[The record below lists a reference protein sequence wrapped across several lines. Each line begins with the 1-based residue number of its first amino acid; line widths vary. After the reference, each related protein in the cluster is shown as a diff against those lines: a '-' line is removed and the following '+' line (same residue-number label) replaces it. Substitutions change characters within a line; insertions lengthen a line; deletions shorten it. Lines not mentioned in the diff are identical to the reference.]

1 MANRIIRN
9 EEVVKTQKNATGK
22 NKTPKKKTAPARKE
36 SRRREFSMEWIHNRN
51 LQIVTGA
58 FLIFFS
64 IFLFAAFCSFF
75 TTHAEDVTTAS
86 RNLFTTLQNGKTTSN
101 VGNSLGIIGLY
112 FSFLFIKFGFGIA
125 SFGFL
130 LLFLVW
136 GIYLISKKALLP
148 LFKSFMA
155 TCFSIVWFSLLFG
168 WMFGKNSRTDWLG
181 GDIGNALSQFL
192 IDTAI
197 GHIGFLL
204 LLIFLAI
211 VILFIF
217 FGMTFSNMLPTRT
230 TGTDE
235 KDDVEENPAAKT
247 ECQPNKQKK
256 QPLETQKT
264 MDNPFKGPKHIDHS
278 YPPVDETETVS
289 GMETEKIE
297 IKTVEKSSTPTGAP
311 VPSTVFDKSR
321 DTLMDETD
329 DSGKNMTAEN
339 DEIPEEEG
347 PDPMEEEVFE
357 PIAEGEEDSEIEGEE
372 AEDSVSEPAA
382 GDARMGIEAF
392 KAQGMSDEDATDAYL
407 STLPPLD
414 PKDELIHYEFPKP
427 ELLEAYTSASRSIE
441 ERELEIQNN
450 KTRIQKILSNFGVEI
465 QSISATEGPTVTM
478 YEIIP
483 APGVRINKIKNLEDD
498 IALSVAAIGIRIIA
512 PIPGKGSVGIEVPNS
527 KPKIVPMR
535 DMVTSDRFLN
545 AKKMALPIA
554 IGRTISNEVFVFD
567 LAKMPHVLMAGATGQ
582 GKSVGLNAVL
592 TSLLYYKHPAELK
605 LVLVDPKKV
614 ELTLYSK
621 IERHY
626 LAKLPDTADA
636 IITDTKQVVRT
647 LNSLCIEM
655 DNRYELLKKALCRN
669 IIEYNEKY
677 KSRHLNPDHGHRY
690 LPYIVVIFDE
700 FADCIMTAGREV
712 ESPVARLAQLAR
724 AVGIHLIVATQRPSV
739 NIITG
744 VIKANF
750 PARIAFR
757 VSSSVDSR
765 TILDTSGAERLIGKG
780 DMLISTG
787 SEITRLQCAL
797 VDTPEIERICDFI
810 GEQHG
815 FTRAFLLPEV
825 PEDTEDNTQ
834 TSDDGEIDSCFA
846 EAARIVVQT
855 GHGSTSLLQRKL
867 KLGYNRAGRVMDQ
880 LEREGIVG
888 AFEGSK
894 AREVLIRDLNVL
906 EEKLK
911 DMGLA

>member
-9 EEVVKTQKNATGK
+9 EEVAKKPKSKAGKEKAT
-22 NKTPKKKTAPARKE
+22 KKKTAAVKKERK
-36 SRRREFSMEWIHNRN
+36 RREFSMEWIHNRN
-51 LQIVTGA
+51 FQIVVGA

-64 IFLFAAFCSFF
+64 VFLFAAFCSFF

-86 RNLFTTLQNGKTTSN
+86 RNLFTTIENGKTTSQ

-130 LLFLVW
+130 LLFILW

-155 TCFSIVWFSLLFG
+155 TCFSIVWVSLLFG
-168 WMFGKNSRTDWLG
+168 WIFGKNSRTDWLG

-204 LLIFLAI
+204 LMIFLAI

-217 FGMTFSNMLPTRT
+217 FGMTFSNIIPVKGEKEEKKESTEN
-230 TGTDE
+230 GTE
-235 KDDVEENPAAKT
+235 AKISVP
-247 ECQPNKQKK
+247 E
-256 QPLETQKT
+256 
-264 MDNPFKGPKHIDHS
+264 NPFKGPKHIDHS
-278 YPPVDETETVS
+278 YPPVSEPTEEPEQQTRIEVQTLEKVETGTPETPVTT
-289 GMETEKIE
+289 TEAPA
-297 IKTVEKSSTPTGAP
+297 VLDSSK
-311 VPSTVFDKSR
+311 DK
-321 DTLMDETD
+321 L
-329 DSGKNMTAEN
+329 
-339 DEIPEEEG
+339 
-347 PDPMEEEVFE
+347 MEE
-357 PIAEGEEDSEIEGEE
+357 PE
-372 AEDSVSEPAA
+372 AEDVDWIDTEEETSVEPEVEPEDTQEDGTASESLTEETAPGNAKSS
-382 GDARMGIEAF
+382 IEAF
-392 KAQGMSDEDATDAYL
+392 KAQGMSDEEATDAYL
-407 STLPPLD
+407 ATLPPLD
-414 PKDELIHYEFPKP
+414 PRDELIHYEFPTP
-427 ELLEAYTSASRSIE
+427 DLLEAYTNAARSIE

-450 KTRIQKILSNFGVEI
+450 KIRIQKILSNFGVEI
-465 QSISATEGPTVTM
+465 QSITATEGPTVTM

-535 DMVTSDRFLN
+535 DMVTSDKFLN

-592 TSLLYYKHPAELK
+592 TSLLYYKHPSELK

-669 IIEYNEKY
+669 IIEYNDKY
-677 KSRHLNPDHGHRY
+677 KSRHLNPDHGHRF

-797 VDTPEIERICDFI
+797 VDTPEIERICEFI

-815 FTRAFLLPEV
+815 FTHAFLLPEV

-894 AREVLIRDLNVL
+894 ARDVIIRDINVL

-911 DMGLA
+911 NMGLA